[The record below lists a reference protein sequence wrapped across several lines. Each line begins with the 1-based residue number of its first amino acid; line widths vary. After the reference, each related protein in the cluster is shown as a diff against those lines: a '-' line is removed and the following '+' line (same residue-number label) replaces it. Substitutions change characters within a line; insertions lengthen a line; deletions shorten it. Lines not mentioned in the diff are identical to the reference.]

1 MAHTLANCIAELHK
15 KYEVDHKELV
25 QAVKNLYDVIEEVFD
40 QHVGV
45 KGYTVYICT
54 NYIDVRLCKL
64 IDYAMS
70 RADVDVPSHAW
81 HKVGR
86 TLSVFLDYVEKQDG
100 MYFLPTS
107 GWYKLNT
114 TVDNMRTIVKML
126 MTK

>member
-1 MAHTLANCIAELHK
+1 LICKIAHTLAELHK

-40 QHVGV
+40 QHVGI
-45 KGYTVYICT
+45 KGYTVYLCT

-70 RADVDVPSHAW
+70 RADVNVPSHAW
-81 HKVGR
+81 HKV
-86 TLSVFLDYVEKQDG
+86 EQDG